1 MGRVAG
7 MTVDETRGRLVD
19 AATQVFAEQGYDGA
33 RTSEIARR
41 AGLSTGA
48 IYSQY
53 ETKAEL
59 LLEAIRCGAPSEL
72 QRLLEGNA
80 DGKTLPDVFEVLGVG
95 LHERSGNVAS
105 IMVEALVASR
115 RDARVAEV
123 LADAASERE
132 AALSRL
138 IASAQRTGQVA
149 PDLPSDAVAHLC
161 LMLVLGN
168 VVAQT
173 IGLAPPA
180 PDEWATVIGRLV
192 GIMRPANSD
201 EIETTK
207 ESQ

>member
-7 MTVDETRGRLVD
+7 MTVDETRDRLVD

-72 QRLLEGNA
+72 QRLLEG
-80 DGKTLPDVFEVLGVG
+80 DGEGRTLPDVFEMLGVG
-95 LHERSGNVAS
+95 LPERSGNVAS
-105 IMVEALVASR
+105 IIVEALVASR
-115 RDARVAEV
+115 RDTRVAEV
-123 LADAASERE
+123 LAGAANERE
-132 AALSRL
+132 AVLSRL
-138 IASAQRTGQVA
+138 IDHGQKTGEVA
-149 PDLPSDAVAHLC
+149 PDLPPDAVAHLC

-173 IGLAPPA
+173 IGLAPPEH
-180 PDEWATVIGRLV
+180 DEWATVIGRLV
-192 GIMRPANSD
+192 GNIRPSTSD
-201 EIETTK
+201 QTETTK
-207 ESQ
+207 E

>member
-7 MTVDETRGRLVD
+7 MTVDETRDRLVD

-59 LLEAIRCGAPSEL
+59 LLEAIRCRAPSEF

-80 DGKTLPDVFEVLGVG
+80 DGRTLPDIFEMLGVG
-95 LHERSGNVAS
+95 LPERSGNVAS

-115 RDARVAEV
+115 RDMQVAEV
-123 LADAASERE
+123 LSDAASERE
-132 AALSRL
+132 AILSRL
-138 IASAQRTGQVA
+138 IAHGQRTGEVTT
-149 PDLPSDAVAHLC
+149 DLPPDAVAHLC

-173 IGLAPPA
+173 IGLPPPA
-180 PDEWATVIGRLV
+180 GDEWATVIGRLV
-192 GIMRPANSD
+192 GIMRPSSSD
-201 EIETTK
+201 QIETT
-207 ESQ
+207 EE

>member
-7 MTVDETRGRLVD
+7 MTVDETRDRLVD

-72 QRLLEGNA
+72 ERLLEGNI
-80 DGKTLPDVFEVLGVG
+80 DGTLPDVIEMLGAG
-95 LHERSGNVAS
+95 LPERSGKVAS

-115 RDARVAEV
+115 RDTRVAEV
-123 LADAASERE
+123 LADAASERQ

-138 IASAQRTGQVA
+138 IAHGQKAGQVA
-149 PDLPSDAVAHLC
+149 PDLPPDAVAHLC

-180 PDEWATVIGRLV
+180 PDEWATVMGRLV
-192 GIMRPANSD
+192 GLIRPTRSD
-201 EIETTK
+201 QIETTK
-207 ESQ
+207 EQP

>member
-7 MTVDETRGRLVD
+7 MTVDETRDRLVE

-59 LLEAIRCGAPSEL
+59 LLEAIRCGAPGEM
-72 QRLLEGNA
+72 QRLLEGDP
-80 DGKTLPDVFEVLGVG
+80 DGRSLPDVFELLG
-95 LHERSGNVAS
+95 LRLPERSGNVAS

-115 RDARVAEV
+115 RDTRVAEV
-123 LADAASERE
+123 LADAASERQ
-132 AALSRL
+132 AILSGL
-138 IASAQRTGQVA
+138 IAHGQKAGQVA
-149 PDLPSDAVAHLC
+149 TDLPPDAVAHLC

-173 IGLAPPA
+173 MGLAPPE
-180 PDEWATVIGRLV
+180 PDEWATVVGRLV
-192 GIMRPANSD
+192 DILRPAGSD
-201 EIETTK
+201 QIETPK
-207 ESQ
+207 E

>member
-1 MGRVAG
+1 
-7 MTVDETRGRLVD
+7 MTVDETRDRLVD

-33 RTSEIARR
+33 RTSDIARR

-59 LLEAIRCGAPSEL
+59 LLEAIRCGAPGEL

-80 DGKTLPDVFEVLGVG
+80 DGKTLPDIFEMLGVG
-95 LHERSGNVAS
+95 LPERSGNVAS

-115 RDARVAEV
+115 RDTRVAEV
-123 LADAASERE
+123 LADAASTRE
-132 AALSRL
+132 AVLSRL
-138 IASAQRTGQVA
+138 IASGQKTGQVT
-149 PDLPSDAVAHLC
+149 PDLPPDAVAHLC

-180 PDEWATVIGRLV
+180 PDEWATVMGRLV
-192 GIMRPANSD
+192 GLIRPTSPD
-201 EIETTK
+201 QIETTK
-207 ESQ
+207 EKP

>member
-1 MGRVAG
+1 
-7 MTVDETRGRLVD
+7 MTVDETRDRLVD

-72 QRLLEGNA
+72 QRLLEG
-80 DGKTLPDVFEVLGVG
+80 DGDGRTLPDVFEMLGVG
-95 LHERSGNVAS
+95 LPERSGNVAS
-105 IMVEALVASR
+105 IIVEALVASR

-123 LADAASERE
+123 LAGAANERE
-132 AALSRL
+132 AVLSRL
-138 IASAQRTGQVA
+138 IEHGQQTGEVA
-149 PDLPSDAVAHLC
+149 PDLPPDAVAHLC

-173 IGLAPPA
+173 IGLTPPEH
-180 PDEWATVIGRLV
+180 DDWATVIALLV
-192 GIMRPANSD
+192 GNIRPSTSD
-201 EIETTK
+201 QNETTK
-207 ESQ
+207 E

>member
-7 MTVDETRGRLVD
+7 MTVDETRDRLVD
-19 AATQVFAEQGYDGA
+19 AATRVFAEQGYDGA

-72 QRLLEGNA
+72 QRLMEGNA
-80 DGKTLPDVFEVLGVG
+80 DGRTLPDIFEMLGVG
-95 LHERSGNVAS
+95 LPERSGKVAS
-105 IMVEALVASR
+105 IIVEALVASR
-115 RDARVAEV
+115 RDTRVAEV
-123 LADAASERE
+123 LAGAVNERE
-132 AALSRL
+132 AVLSGL
-138 IASAQRTGQVA
+138 IEHGQETGQVA
-149 PDLPSDAVAHLC
+149 PDLPPDAVARLC

-173 IGLAPPA
+173 IGLAPPV

-192 GIMRPANSD
+192 GNIRPSKSD
-201 EIETTK
+201 QTESTK
-207 ESQ
+207 E

>member
-72 QRLLEGNA
+72 QRLLEGDA
-80 DGKTLPDVFEVLGVG
+80 DGKTLPDVFEMLGVG
-95 LHERSGNVAS
+95 LHERSGKVAS

-138 IASAQRTGQVA
+138 IASAQQTGQVA
-149 PDLPSDAVAHLC
+149 PDLPSDAIAHLC
-161 LMLVLGN
+161 LTLVLGN

-180 PDEWATVIGRLV
+180 QDEWATVIGRLV
-192 GIMRPANSD
+192 GIMRPASSD
-201 EIETTK
+201 QVETTK
-207 ESQ
+207 E